1 MTEIAK
7 PTIAKI
13 SPFDANMDYEITLLW
28 MGSRAHANRII
39 IYDNDTNNVVF
50 DDTVSSFSLKHTIP
64 GCTLKNNKK
73 YTIQA
78 QIYDV
83 ENIPSAL
90 SNKVLFYT
98 FVTPDF
104 YFEDLSEHP
113 VISNS
118 SFTAT
123 IHYYSEDWEEI
134 SKYKFYLYDASRKQL
149 LQSIE
154 MTDDYDISYTY
165 KGLDNNTIYYV
176 RCTGVTV
183 NGMELDTGYV
193 EITVKYENPN
203 TYARIYAAPL
213 PSQGCIQVASN
224 LIIIQYNGTDEFD
237 YADSMI
243 DLRDKTLYYDKGF
256 LIENDFTVIIRGINL
271 WQTADIFKMSNEI
284 YGLTLSSRIYNNG
297 KLRFRLMVP
306 NGIGNYLLYSDEQV
320 FGNEDMVTIAIRRK
334 NNTYQLKVF
343 IELGFSTNSGNMWYG
358 STRPARSQTTNYD
371 NWLYTDEKIHMIRHG
386 AFTEYLDKDAPL
398 NAELNDLWIGGG
410 D

>member
-271 WQTADIFKMSNEI
+271 WQTAVIFKMNNGIHE
-284 YGLTLSSRIYNNG
+284 LTLSSRIYHED

-306 NGIGNYLLYSDEQV
+306 NGVSHYLLYSEELV
-320 FGNEDMVTIAIRRK
+320 FENPDMVIIMIRRK
-334 NNTYQLKVF
+334 NNVYQLKAF
-343 IELGFSTNSGNMWYG
+343 AEPGFSTENGDMWYG
-358 STRPARSQTTNYD
+358 STRPAQNETNNYD
-371 NWLYTDEKIHMIRHG
+371 NWINVDELIHKILRDSY
-386 AFTEYLDKDAPL
+386 TEYLDETEPEEAK
-398 NAELNDLWIGGG
+398 LNDLWLGG